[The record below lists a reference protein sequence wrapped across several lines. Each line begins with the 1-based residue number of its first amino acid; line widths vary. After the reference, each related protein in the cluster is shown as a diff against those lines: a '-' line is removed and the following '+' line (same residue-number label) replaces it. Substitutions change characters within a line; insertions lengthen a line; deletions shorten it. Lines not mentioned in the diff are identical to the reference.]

1 MIVIVS
7 KNTVKEEKVE
17 EFKNLTKELIKLS
30 QKEDG
35 CIEYNLYQDIKN
47 PNVLTFIEKWEREED
62 FEKHKQSKHFL
73 NIVPKIKSFNQEG
86 ELSVYKKAHK
96 E

>member
-30 QKEDG
+30 QKEEG

-47 PNVLTFIEKWEREED
+47 PKVLTFIEKWKSEED
-62 FEKHKQSKHFL
+62 FEKHKETNHFKD
-73 NIVPKIKSFNQEG
+73 IVPKIKSFNQEG
-86 ELSVYKKAHK
+86 ELNLYKKVYK
-96 E
+96 